1 MKIKRYFAPD
11 MRQAIR
17 KVREEQ
23 GPDAVILSNR
33 RVNGG
38 IEIIA
43 ALDYDDSLFDDLA
56 PPSQSAT
63 QHSESEPAAATNQ
76 SRSSVEAEAVEIPKP
91 RAERPRPT
99 ADVEWAQDPTLVA
112 MQQEIRTLRGI
123 LENQLS
129 QFALADLARRN
140 PAHAGLLQRLSDMGI
155 GTELAQ
161 ALASEVTETADLD
174 QAWRHGLGLLSH
186 RIRVTDDDIL
196 GRGGVVSVVGP
207 TGVGKTTMVAKLAAR
222 YALRHGKRHVAL
234 ISTDNFRIGAYEQ
247 LHTYGQLLGVPVYS
261 ATSNEELNRLLADLA
276 DKHLV
281 LIDTAGMS
289 QRDMRLAE
297 QMETLASER
306 RHIRTYLVLSANIQ
320 LATLTETVNAFR
332 RIQLAGCLITKID
345 EAASLG
351 GVLTAI
357 VRSALPVAYVGD
369 GQRVPEDLHPARAH
383 ALVSRAVALMQQS
396 TGRSAGDENRNT
408 ANAHV

>member
-1 MKIKRYFAPD
+1 MRIKRYFAPD

-43 ALDYDDSLFDDLA
+43 ALDYDETLFGELA
-56 PPSQSAT
+56 
-63 QHSESEPAAATNQ
+63 PAAAQ
-76 SRSSVEAEAVEIPKP
+76 PKVPEAESRDSAAPEAASASSEPVPA
-91 RAERPRPT
+91 R
-99 ADVEWAQDPTLVA
+99 VEWTQDPTLVA
-112 MQQEIRTLRGI
+112 MQQEIRTLRGL

-129 QFALADLARRN
+129 HLAWADLARRN
-140 PAHAGLLQRLSDMGI
+140 PVHAGLLQRLTAMGI
-155 GTELAQ
+155 GSELAQ
-161 ALASEVTETADLD
+161 EIANEVADTADLD
-174 QAWRHGLGLLSH
+174 HAWRMALGVMAH

-196 GRGGVVSVVGP
+196 SRGGIVSVVGP

-222 YALRHGKRHVAL
+222 YALRNGKRHVAL
-234 ISTDNFRIGAYEQ
+234 ISTDHFRIGAYEQ

-261 ATSNEELNRLLADLA
+261 AATRDELQATLADLA

-289 QRDMRLAE
+289 QRDMRLSE
-297 QMETLASER
+297 QLATLASDR
-306 RHIRTYLVLSANIQ
+306 QTIRTYLVLSANIQ
-320 LATLTETVNAFR
+320 LATLNDVARNFR
-332 RIQLAGCLITKID
+332 RVGLHGCLISKLD

-351 GVLTAI
+351 DVLCA
-357 VRSALPVAYVGD
+357 VMRHDLPVAYVGD
-369 GQRVPEDLHPARAH
+369 GQRVPEDLHPARSH
-383 ALVSRAVALMQQS
+383 ALVSRAVAMMQQG
-396 TGRSAGDENRNT
+396 GRAGAAHHSANDDHRNV
-408 ANAHV
+408 AHAHV